1 MRLKT
6 VSFVALMLTL
16 PLAATAWAQ
25 RAFTLRDMQGSY
37 AFSFQGFSLQENV
50 GFVPVAASGMIKVDG
65 QGNVTEGVRTI
76 SLGGQSLIQTFTCSL
91 SLNPNGTGSAECPL
105 GAPYSGI
112 ETFSFVLE
120 DNVTGF
126 RYIGTTAGA
135 VVLGGGKKQ

>member
-6 VSFVALMLTL
+6 ISFVGLILTL

-37 AFSFQGFSLQENV
+37 AFSFQGFSLQDV

-65 QGNVTEGVRTI
+65 QGKVTEGMRTI
-76 SLGGQSLIQTFTCSL
+76 SLGGQSLIQTFTCTL
-91 SLNPNGTGSAECPL
+91 SLDPNGTGSAECPL
-105 GAPYSGI
+105 DDHSAT

-126 RYIGTTAGA
+126 RYIGTTPGV